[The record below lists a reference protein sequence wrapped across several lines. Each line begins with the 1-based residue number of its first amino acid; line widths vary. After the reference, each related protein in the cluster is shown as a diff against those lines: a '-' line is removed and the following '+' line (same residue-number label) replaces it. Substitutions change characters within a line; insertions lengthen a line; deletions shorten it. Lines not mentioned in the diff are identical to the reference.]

1 MKTIFIILI
10 LINVLDF
17 SLSEKL
23 ECYECSQTSNS
34 NKCTENPT
42 RTKKAT
48 DDEDYLVCNEIFFK
62 IPNFV
67 LIHPLNY
74 FYTVTSEISNE

>member
-1 MKTIFIILI
+1 MKTTFIILI

-42 RTKKAT
+42 RTNKAT

-62 IPNFV
+62 IPNLFW
-67 LIHPLNY
+67 
-74 FYTVTSEISNE
+74 YTP